1 MAAKAKKAANPKK
14 KAGPSADN
22 AAFIKLAGP
31 AAQASEAETGVPAS
45 VTIAQAILESGWGKK
60 HMGDANNYFGIKA
73 QTKGGKIVF
82 GDIATGFVD
91 KPTKEFDKKT
101 GKTITVIAHFR
112 SYKDMAGS
120 FTDHG
125 MFLKN
130 NARYTKA
137 ITAYAKNKDANE
149 FAEGLQKAGYATD
162 PKYASQLISLMQK
175 NDLYKFNT

>member
-1 MAAKAKKAANPKK
+1 MAAKAKKVATPKK
-14 KAGPSADN
+14 KAAPSVDK

-31 AAQASEAETGVPAS
+31 AAQASETDTGVPAS

-91 KPTKEFDKKT
+91 KPTKEFDKTT

-130 NARYTKA
+130 NARYKKA
-137 ITAYAKNKDANE
+137 ITAYAKNKDANK
-149 FAEGLQKAGYATD
+149 FAEGLQEAGYATD

-175 NDLYKFNT
+175 NDLYKFNA